1 MSVKTELFE
10 APKNKEEAYKKW
22 NIAVKILKILIA
34 AGIVSQDKVLEGYA
48 IVKDLKD

>member
-1 MSVKTELFE
+1 MKFELYE
-10 APKNKEEAYKKW
+10 KPKDKEEAYKKW
-22 NIAVKILKILIA
+22 QIAVRVLKMLVA